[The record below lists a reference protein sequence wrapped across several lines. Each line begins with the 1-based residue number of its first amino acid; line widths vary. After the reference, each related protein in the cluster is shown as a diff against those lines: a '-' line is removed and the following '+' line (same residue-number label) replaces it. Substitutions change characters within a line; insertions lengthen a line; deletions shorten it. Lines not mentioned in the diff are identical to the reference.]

1 MEYAIVFLPL
11 IGSIISGFFG
21 KRLGDQ
27 FCQIFTSS
35 LVAVSAILSLYI
47 FYLVIFQDY
56 SSNKLIFTAKRINSI
71 DIKII
76 ITFLLFKKIPTT
88 PITKIIAAKVK

>member
-27 FCQIFTSS
+27 FCVRDTDLALDSLSKNSFVARSSKS
-35 LVAVSAILSLYI
+35 LVI
-47 FYLVIFQDY
+47 
-56 SSNKLIFTAKRINSI
+56 
-71 DIKII
+71 
-76 ITFLLFKKIPTT
+76 
-88 PITKIIAAKVK
+88 